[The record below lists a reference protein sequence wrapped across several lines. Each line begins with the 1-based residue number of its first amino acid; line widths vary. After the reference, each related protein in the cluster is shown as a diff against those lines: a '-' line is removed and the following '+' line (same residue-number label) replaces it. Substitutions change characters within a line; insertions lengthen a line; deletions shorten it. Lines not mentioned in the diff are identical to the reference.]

1 VSHSSATPARRAVP
15 AAAVGVALFL
25 LACVAPGIGLYT
37 EEVPADIKLF
47 RSFGE
52 RTLAGEIPYDDIFI
66 EYPPAALPAF
76 VLPSLGPADEYVL
89 LFKALQI
96 AFGAAL
102 VATVALILALLG
114 ATRNRLY
121 LATAFAALAPLALGP
136 TVLNRYDLW
145 PAALLAAALAALIAG
160 RTVVWPVLLALAIL
174 AKGYAIVVLPVALL
188 YVLAHSG
195 RAAVKRAVVAG
206 LATAFVVVLP
216 FAVTGPGGLR
226 HSLTIQTNRG
236 LHLESLAGSLL
247 AAGDR
252 LGIYSAK
259 VVSGFAFEFDG
270 RLPDIVAS
278 LATLVQLAAVAA
290 TWVLFHRGPA
300 TPERLVLA
308 AATAVVAFTTFGK
321 VLSPQFLIWL
331 VPLVALL
338 GGLAAPT
345 LLLAA
350 LGLTQWFFPGRYGD
364 VTDLGGSTWIVL
376 ARNLVLIALF
386 AVLASRLRTQRE

>member
-1 VSHSSATPARRAVP
+1 VSHSSATPARRAAP

-25 LACVAPGIGLYT
+25 LACFAPVIGLYT

-47 RSFGE
+47 RTFGE
-52 RTLAGEIPYDDIFI
+52 RTLGGEIPYDDIFI

-76 VLPSLGPADEYVL
+76 ILPSLGPTAEYVL
-89 LFKALQI
+89 LFKALHI
-96 AFGAAL
+96 AFGAVL
-102 VATVALILALLG
+102 VATVALVLALLG

-145 PAALLAAALAALIAG
+145 PAALLAAALAAFIAE
-160 RTVVWPVLLALAIL
+160 RTVLGPVLLALAIL
-174 AKGYAIVVLPVALL
+174 AKGYAIVVLPLALL
-188 YVLAHSG
+188 YVVAHSG
-195 RAAVKRAVVAG
+195 RAALKRGVLAG
-206 LATAFVVVLP
+206 LVTAFIVVLP

-247 AAGDR
+247 AGCDR
-252 LGIYSAK
+252 LGIYSAH

-270 RLPDIVAS
+270 RFPDIVAS
-278 LATLVQLAAVAA
+278 LATLAQLAAVAA

-300 TPERLVLA
+300 TPERLALA
-308 AATAVVAFTTFGK
+308 AATAVVAFVTFGK
-321 VLSPQFLIWL
+321 VLSPQFMIWL
-331 VPLVALL
+331 VPLVALA
-338 GGLAAPT
+338 GGLAAPA

-386 AVLASRLRTQRE
+386 AVLASRLRAQRE